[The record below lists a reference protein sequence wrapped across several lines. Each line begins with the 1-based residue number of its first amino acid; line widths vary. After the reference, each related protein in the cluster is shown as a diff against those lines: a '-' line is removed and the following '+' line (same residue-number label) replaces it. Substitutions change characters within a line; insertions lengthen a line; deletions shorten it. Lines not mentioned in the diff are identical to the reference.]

1 MPNGELSPAGDEKGS
16 GALVSDTPSEVD
28 RETNI
33 RKAQL
38 QGANRTYSTYM
49 TYIHRQQTTDNLLL
63 TTDQKTKCTRH
74 KVQSSRANLSPH
86 ALLASIPAAWISSKK
101 RASWTDR
108 ESIAHSLVYPLKSS
122 KKTTALEIFFLSE

>member
-1 MPNGELSPAGDEKGS
+1 MPNGELPPAGDEKGS

-49 TYIHRQQTTDNLLL
+49 TYIHRQRTTDNLLL

-74 KVQSSRANLSPH
+74 KVQSSRA
-86 ALLASIPAAWISSKK
+86 K
-101 RASWTDR
+101 
-108 ESIAHSLVYPLKSS
+108 LVTSRPSCYYPRRIDFLE
-122 KKTTALEIFFLSE
+122 KTAIMD